1 MPRSTPATQS
11 VRSSLGVADLNPTA
25 PDALGDVCDP
35 GTYLEVRN
43 ASGGSI
49 TVTVQTPGV
58 EGPGAGL
65 AVADNAVVV
74 AAGKSAV
81 IFLDASL
88 YQRPR
93 TAGSDVGK
101 VYVDYSAVASV
112 TRAVF
117 V

>member
-11 VRSSLGVADLNPTA
+11 VKSSLGVADLNPTA
-25 PDALGDVCDP
+25 PDALGDVVDP
-35 GTYLEVRN
+35 GTYLFVDN
-43 ASGGSI
+43 GSGGSI
-49 TVTVQTPGV
+49 NVTVQTPGV
-58 EGPGAGL
+58 EGPGVGL
-65 AVADNAVVV
+65 AVADNVV
-74 AAGKSAV
+74 AVPAGKFAV
-81 IFLDASL
+81 IYLDPSL

-93 TAGSDVGK
+93 SAGSDIGK